1 MSEEMLQAIM
11 GFFVLCGLSA
21 ILLFFNS
28 CNESVNRHKLE
39 IAKIEAT
46 QPRPENEATKK
57 LVKFLD
63 ENCK

>member
-1 MSEEMLQAIM
+1 MSEEMFSAIM

-28 CNESVNRHKLE
+28 CNESDNRRKLE

-46 QPRPENEATKK
+46 QPRPENETNKK

-63 ENCK
+63 EHCK